1 MKKFATIALAVV
13 LSMGILTGCG
23 SSKKA
28 AEATTEVK
36 EETVDYG
43 QGLNEDGTLEGVKA
57 TDYVTVCDYS
67 ALKIPKKEVK
77 VSDSDVQTEI
87 DTILSS
93 YNQVTDRKVK
103 KGDTVNI
110 DYKGMVDGKEFD
122 GGTAS
127 GASLKI
133 GSGTFID
140 GFEDQLIG
148 KMPGET
154 VQVKVTFPKD
164 YQGKEVAGKDA
175 VFETTINYIDETP
188 KLTDKF
194 VKEKLS
200 DRYGYTTVKE
210 MKKTIRD
217 EIFKTNK
224 TDYIWNHMIEKSKF
238 KEIPD
243 ELINDRV
250 DVLVNGLKAQ
260 LKASNYTLKDYL
272 SAYGIED
279 ETTLRDQYKSSCEST
294 VKVFLIADAI
304 AADYDVKLY
313 EVLTGFKF
321 IGQKMLEFETKGN
334 GTYLF
339 GMEESYG
346 CLPGTYC
353 RDKDAVVA
361 SMALCE
367 AAAYYKT
374 QGKTLWDAMLDLYEK
389 YGYYK
394 DDVKAITLKGIEGLA
409 KIQEIMTTLRDNT
422 PAQIGE
428 YKVLKARDYKKD
440 TVTDLATGAVT
451 PTGLPNSN
459 VLYYELPDA
468 AWVCF
473 RPSGTEPKLKFYYG
487 VKADTMEAADAK
499 AAELGAA
506 VMAIVEPMLG

>member
-243 ELINDRV
+243 ELINNRV

-304 AADYDVKLY
+304 AADKKISVTD
-313 EVLTGFKF
+313 E
-321 IGQKMLEFETKGN
+321 
-334 GTYLF
+334 
-339 GMEESYG
+339 
-346 CLPGTYC
+346 
-353 RDKDAVVA
+353 
-361 SMALCE
+361 
-367 AAAYYKT
+367 
-374 QGKTLWDAMLDLYEK
+374 
-389 YGYYK
+389 
-394 DDVKAITLKGIEGLA
+394 DVKAYFNGEDTAQYEKQYSKAYINRIVLNNLV
-409 KIQEIMTTLRDNT
+409 IQEIEKN
-422 PAQIGE
+422 
-428 YKVLKARDYKKD
+428 V
-440 TVTDLATGAVT
+440 TV
-451 PTGLPNSN
+451 
-459 VLYYELPDA
+459 
-468 AWVCF
+468 
-473 RPSGTEPKLKFYYG
+473 K
-487 VKADTMEAADAK
+487 
-499 AAELGAA
+499 
-506 VMAIVEPMLG
+506 

>member
-110 DYKGMVDGKEFD
+110 DYKGMIDGKEFD

-133 GSGTFID
+133 GSGTFVD
-140 GFEDQLIG
+140 GFENQLIG

-175 VFETTINYIDETP
+175 VFDIDETP

-279 ETTLRDQYKSSCEST
+279 EATLRDQYKSSCEST

-304 AADYDVKLY
+304 AADKKISVTD
-313 EVLTGFKF
+313 E
-321 IGQKMLEFETKGN
+321 
-334 GTYLF
+334 
-339 GMEESYG
+339 
-346 CLPGTYC
+346 
-353 RDKDAVVA
+353 
-361 SMALCE
+361 
-367 AAAYYKT
+367 
-374 QGKTLWDAMLDLYEK
+374 
-389 YGYYK
+389 
-394 DDVKAITLKGIEGLA
+394 DVKAYFNGEDTAQYEKQYSKAYINRIVLNNLV
-409 KIQEIMTTLRDNT
+409 IQEIEKN
-422 PAQIGE
+422 
-428 YKVLKARDYKKD
+428 V
-440 TVTDLATGAVT
+440 TV
-451 PTGLPNSN
+451 
-459 VLYYELPDA
+459 
-468 AWVCF
+468 
-473 RPSGTEPKLKFYYG
+473 K
-487 VKADTMEAADAK
+487 
-499 AAELGAA
+499 
-506 VMAIVEPMLG
+506 

>member
-110 DYKGMVDGKEFD
+110 DYKGMVDGK
-122 GGTAS
+122 TAS

-304 AADYDVKLY
+304 AADKKISVTD
-313 EVLTGFKF
+313 E
-321 IGQKMLEFETKGN
+321 
-334 GTYLF
+334 
-339 GMEESYG
+339 
-346 CLPGTYC
+346 
-353 RDKDAVVA
+353 
-361 SMALCE
+361 
-367 AAAYYKT
+367 
-374 QGKTLWDAMLDLYEK
+374 
-389 YGYYK
+389 
-394 DDVKAITLKGIEGLA
+394 DVKAYFNGEDTAQYEKQYSKAYINRIVLNNLV
-409 KIQEIMTTLRDNT
+409 IQEIEKN
-422 PAQIGE
+422 
-428 YKVLKARDYKKD
+428 V
-440 TVTDLATGAVT
+440 TV
-451 PTGLPNSN
+451 
-459 VLYYELPDA
+459 
-468 AWVCF
+468 
-473 RPSGTEPKLKFYYG
+473 K
-487 VKADTMEAADAK
+487 
-499 AAELGAA
+499 
-506 VMAIVEPMLG
+506 

>member
-28 AEATTEVK
+28 AEATN

-304 AADYDVKLY
+304 AADKKISVTD
-313 EVLTGFKF
+313 E
-321 IGQKMLEFETKGN
+321 
-334 GTYLF
+334 
-339 GMEESYG
+339 
-346 CLPGTYC
+346 
-353 RDKDAVVA
+353 
-361 SMALCE
+361 
-367 AAAYYKT
+367 
-374 QGKTLWDAMLDLYEK
+374 
-389 YGYYK
+389 
-394 DDVKAITLKGIEGLA
+394 DVKAYFNGEDTAQYEKQYSKAYINRIVLNNLV
-409 KIQEIMTTLRDNT
+409 IQEIEKN
-422 PAQIGE
+422 
-428 YKVLKARDYKKD
+428 V
-440 TVTDLATGAVT
+440 TV
-451 PTGLPNSN
+451 
-459 VLYYELPDA
+459 
-468 AWVCF
+468 
-473 RPSGTEPKLKFYYG
+473 K
-487 VKADTMEAADAK
+487 
-499 AAELGAA
+499 
-506 VMAIVEPMLG
+506 

>member
-57 TDYVTVCDYS
+57 TDYVTICDYS

-77 VSDSDVQTEI
+77 VSDNDVQTEI

-140 GFEDQLIG
+140 GFEEQLIG

-210 MKKTIRD
+210 MKKVIRD

-243 ELINDRV
+243 EFINDRV

-279 ETTLRDQYKSSCEST
+279 ETALRDQYKNSCEST
-294 VKVFLIADAI
+294 VKVFLIADVI
-304 AADYDVKLY
+304 AADKKISVTDEDVKEY
-313 EVLTGFKF
+313 FK
-321 IGQKMLEFETKGN
+321 GEDTAQ
-334 GTYLF
+334 
-339 GMEESYG
+339 
-346 CLPGTYC
+346 
-353 RDKDAVVA
+353 
-361 SMALCE
+361 
-367 AAAYYKT
+367 
-374 QGKTLWDAMLDLYEK
+374 YEK
-389 YGYYK
+389 QYS
-394 DDVKAITLKGIEGLA
+394 KAYINRVVLNDLVL
-409 KIQEIMTTLRDNT
+409 QEIEKN
-422 PAQIGE
+422 
-428 YKVLKARDYKKD
+428 V
-440 TVTDLATGAVT
+440 TV
-451 PTGLPNSN
+451 
-459 VLYYELPDA
+459 
-468 AWVCF
+468 
-473 RPSGTEPKLKFYYG
+473 K
-487 VKADTMEAADAK
+487 
-499 AAELGAA
+499 
-506 VMAIVEPMLG
+506 

>member
-224 TDYIWNHMIEKSKF
+224 TDYIWNHMIEKSTF
-238 KEIPD
+238 KEIP
-243 ELINDRV
+243 DRV

-260 LKASNYTLKDYL
+260 LKASNYTFKDYL

-304 AADYDVKLY
+304 AADKKISVTD
-313 EVLTGFKF
+313 E
-321 IGQKMLEFETKGN
+321 
-334 GTYLF
+334 
-339 GMEESYG
+339 
-346 CLPGTYC
+346 
-353 RDKDAVVA
+353 
-361 SMALCE
+361 
-367 AAAYYKT
+367 
-374 QGKTLWDAMLDLYEK
+374 
-389 YGYYK
+389 
-394 DDVKAITLKGIEGLA
+394 DVKAYFNGEDTAQYEKQYSKAYINRIVLNNLV
-409 KIQEIMTTLRDNT
+409 IQEIEKN
-422 PAQIGE
+422 
-428 YKVLKARDYKKD
+428 V
-440 TVTDLATGAVT
+440 TV
-451 PTGLPNSN
+451 
-459 VLYYELPDA
+459 
-468 AWVCF
+468 
-473 RPSGTEPKLKFYYG
+473 K
-487 VKADTMEAADAK
+487 
-499 AAELGAA
+499 
-506 VMAIVEPMLG
+506 

>member
-210 MKKTIRD
+210 KKKTKGRVRLETLVKSGRPLTVFSVKESDLKQFVQEAKRYGVLYCAVRNPRGSSDGLVDVIVKEEDAPRINRIVD
-217 EIFKTNK
+217 RFQFASVTEAAKIKTEIERTRAEKAK
-224 TDYIWNHMIEKSKF
+224 AGKSEKQEKKPEKVQVQQEKQGQAEPEKDYPQKSK
-238 KEIPD
+238 EDQLMD
-243 ELINDRV
+243 ELF
-250 DVLVNGLKAQ
+250 G
-260 LKASNYTLKDYL
+260 
-272 SAYGIED
+272 
-279 ETTLRDQYKSSCEST
+279 ES
-294 VKVFLIADAI
+294 VK
-304 AADYDVKLY
+304 K
-313 EVLTGFKF
+313 E
-321 IGQKMLEFETKGN
+321 
-334 GTYLF
+334 
-339 GMEESYG
+339 
-346 CLPGTYC
+346 
-353 RDKDAVVA
+353 
-361 SMALCE
+361 
-367 AAAYYKT
+367 
-374 QGKTLWDAMLDLYEK
+374 GKEQNPS
-389 YGYYK
+389 
-394 DDVKAITLKGIEGLA
+394 LA
-409 KIQEIMTTLRDNT
+409 KTTKSRLSEPTSKKQEKTAEGSSKLFTPEKPEKPSVRKELREIQNARKKEAERRENRNDPVRNQGNKDRN
-422 PAQIGE
+422 QIRHQQPQQKRKPRKGKE
-428 YKVLKARDYKKD
+428 R
-440 TVTDLATGAVT
+440 
-451 PTGLPNSN
+451 
-459 VLYYELPDA
+459 
-468 AWVCF
+468 
-473 RPSGTEPKLKFYYG
+473 
-487 VKADTMEAADAK
+487 
-499 AAELGAA
+499 
-506 VMAIVEPMLG
+506 

>member
-57 TDYVTVCDYS
+57 TDY
-67 ALKIPKKEVK
+67 
-77 VSDSDVQTEI
+77 DVQTEI

-93 YNQVTDRKVK
+93 YNQVTDSKVK

-304 AADYDVKLY
+304 AADKKISVTD
-313 EVLTGFKF
+313 E
-321 IGQKMLEFETKGN
+321 
-334 GTYLF
+334 
-339 GMEESYG
+339 
-346 CLPGTYC
+346 
-353 RDKDAVVA
+353 
-361 SMALCE
+361 
-367 AAAYYKT
+367 
-374 QGKTLWDAMLDLYEK
+374 
-389 YGYYK
+389 
-394 DDVKAITLKGIEGLA
+394 DVKAYFNGEDTAQYEKQYSKAYINRIVLNNLV
-409 KIQEIMTTLRDNT
+409 IQEIEKN
-422 PAQIGE
+422 
-428 YKVLKARDYKKD
+428 V
-440 TVTDLATGAVT
+440 TV
-451 PTGLPNSN
+451 
-459 VLYYELPDA
+459 
-468 AWVCF
+468 
-473 RPSGTEPKLKFYYG
+473 K
-487 VKADTMEAADAK
+487 
-499 AAELGAA
+499 
-506 VMAIVEPMLG
+506 

>member
-36 EETVDYG
+36 EETV
-43 QGLNEDGTLEGVKA
+43 EDGTLEGVKA

-304 AADYDVKLY
+304 AADKKISVTD
-313 EVLTGFKF
+313 E
-321 IGQKMLEFETKGN
+321 
-334 GTYLF
+334 
-339 GMEESYG
+339 
-346 CLPGTYC
+346 
-353 RDKDAVVA
+353 
-361 SMALCE
+361 
-367 AAAYYKT
+367 
-374 QGKTLWDAMLDLYEK
+374 
-389 YGYYK
+389 
-394 DDVKAITLKGIEGLA
+394 DVKAYFNGEDTAQYEKQYSKAYINRIVLNNLV
-409 KIQEIMTTLRDNT
+409 IQEIEKN
-422 PAQIGE
+422 
-428 YKVLKARDYKKD
+428 V
-440 TVTDLATGAVT
+440 TV
-451 PTGLPNSN
+451 
-459 VLYYELPDA
+459 
-468 AWVCF
+468 
-473 RPSGTEPKLKFYYG
+473 K
-487 VKADTMEAADAK
+487 
-499 AAELGAA
+499 
-506 VMAIVEPMLG
+506 

>member
-110 DYKGMVDGKEFD
+110 DYKGFD

-304 AADYDVKLY
+304 AADKKISVTD
-313 EVLTGFKF
+313 E
-321 IGQKMLEFETKGN
+321 
-334 GTYLF
+334 
-339 GMEESYG
+339 
-346 CLPGTYC
+346 
-353 RDKDAVVA
+353 
-361 SMALCE
+361 
-367 AAAYYKT
+367 
-374 QGKTLWDAMLDLYEK
+374 
-389 YGYYK
+389 
-394 DDVKAITLKGIEGLA
+394 DVKAYFNGEDTAQYEKQYSKAYINRIVLNNLV
-409 KIQEIMTTLRDNT
+409 IQEIEKN
-422 PAQIGE
+422 
-428 YKVLKARDYKKD
+428 V
-440 TVTDLATGAVT
+440 TV
-451 PTGLPNSN
+451 
-459 VLYYELPDA
+459 
-468 AWVCF
+468 
-473 RPSGTEPKLKFYYG
+473 K
-487 VKADTMEAADAK
+487 
-499 AAELGAA
+499 
-506 VMAIVEPMLG
+506 

>member
-200 DRYGYTTVKE
+200 DRYGYC
-210 MKKTIRD
+210 
-217 EIFKTNK
+217 
-224 TDYIWNHMIEKSKF
+224 
-238 KEIPD
+238 
-243 ELINDRV
+243 L
-250 DVLVNGLKAQ
+250 L
-260 LKASNYTLKDYL
+260 YTSD
-272 SAYGIED
+272 
-279 ETTLRDQYKSSCEST
+279 
-294 VKVFLIADAI
+294 
-304 AADYDVKLY
+304 AADD
-313 EVLTGFKF
+313 
-321 IGQKMLEFETKGN
+321 
-334 GTYLF
+334 
-339 GMEESYG
+339 
-346 CLPGTYC
+346 
-353 RDKDAVVA
+353 
-361 SMALCE
+361 
-367 AAAYYKT
+367 
-374 QGKTLWDAMLDLYEK
+374 
-389 YGYYK
+389 
-394 DDVKAITLKGIEGLA
+394 
-409 KIQEIMTTLRDNT
+409 
-422 PAQIGE
+422 
-428 YKVLKARDYKKD
+428 
-440 TVTDLATGAVT
+440 
-451 PTGLPNSN
+451 
-459 VLYYELPDA
+459 
-468 AWVCF
+468 
-473 RPSGTEPKLKFYYG
+473 
-487 VKADTMEAADAK
+487 
-499 AAELGAA
+499 
-506 VMAIVEPMLG
+506 

>member
-110 DYKGMVDGKEFD
+110 NYKGMVDGKEFD

-140 GFEDQLIG
+140 GFEEQLIG

-238 KEIPD
+238 EEIPD

-279 ETTLRDQYKSSCEST
+279 EDALREQYKSSCEST
-294 VKVFLIADAI
+294 VKVFLVADAI
-304 AADYDVKLY
+304 AAEKKIAVTDDDIKEY
-313 EVLTGFKF
+313 F
-321 IGQKMLEFETKGN
+321 N
-334 GTYLF
+334 GEDT
-339 GMEESYG
+339 
-346 CLPGTYC
+346 
-353 RDKDAVVA
+353 A
-361 SMALCE
+361 
-367 AAAYYKT
+367 
-374 QGKTLWDAMLDLYEK
+374 QYEK
-389 YGYYK
+389 QYS
-394 DDVKAITLKGIEGLA
+394 KAYINRIVLNNLV
-409 KIQEIMTTLRDNT
+409 IQEIEKN
-422 PAQIGE
+422 
-428 YKVLKARDYKKD
+428 V
-440 TVTDLATGAVT
+440 TV
-451 PTGLPNSN
+451 
-459 VLYYELPDA
+459 
-468 AWVCF
+468 
-473 RPSGTEPKLKFYYG
+473 K
-487 VKADTMEAADAK
+487 
-499 AAELGAA
+499 
-506 VMAIVEPMLG
+506 

>member
-77 VSDSDVQTEI
+77 VLDSDVQTGI

-133 GSGTFID
+133 GSGTFVD

-224 TDYIWNHMIEKSKF
+224 TDYIWYHMIEKSKF

-260 LKASNYTLKDYL
+260 AKASNHTLKDYL

-279 ETTLRDQYKSSCEST
+279 EATLRDQFKSSCEST

-304 AADYDVKLY
+304 AADKKISVTD
-313 EVLTGFKF
+313 E
-321 IGQKMLEFETKGN
+321 
-334 GTYLF
+334 
-339 GMEESYG
+339 
-346 CLPGTYC
+346 
-353 RDKDAVVA
+353 
-361 SMALCE
+361 
-367 AAAYYKT
+367 
-374 QGKTLWDAMLDLYEK
+374 
-389 YGYYK
+389 
-394 DDVKAITLKGIEGLA
+394 DVKAYFNGEDTAQYEKQYSKAYINRRVLNNLV
-409 KIQEIMTTLRDNT
+409 IQEIEKN
-422 PAQIGE
+422 
-428 YKVLKARDYKKD
+428 V
-440 TVTDLATGAVT
+440 TV
-451 PTGLPNSN
+451 
-459 VLYYELPDA
+459 
-468 AWVCF
+468 
-473 RPSGTEPKLKFYYG
+473 K
-487 VKADTMEAADAK
+487 
-499 AAELGAA
+499 
-506 VMAIVEPMLG
+506 

>member
-110 DYKGMVDGKEFD
+110 NYKGMVDGK
-122 GGTAS
+122 AS

-140 GFEDQLIG
+140 GFEEQLIG

-238 KEIPD
+238 EEIPD

-279 ETTLRDQYKSSCEST
+279 ETSLRDQYKSSCEST

-304 AADYDVKLY
+304 AADKKISV
-313 EVLTGFKF
+313 T
-321 IGQKMLEFETKGN
+321 
-334 GTYLF
+334 
-339 GMEESYG
+339 EE
-346 CLPGTYC
+346 
-353 RDKDAVVA
+353 
-361 SMALCE
+361 
-367 AAAYYKT
+367 
-374 QGKTLWDAMLDLYEK
+374 
-389 YGYYK
+389 
-394 DDVKAITLKGIEGLA
+394 DVKAYFNGEDTAQYEKQYSKAYINRIVLNNLV
-409 KIQEIMTTLRDNT
+409 IQEIEKN
-422 PAQIGE
+422 
-428 YKVLKARDYKKD
+428 V
-440 TVTDLATGAVT
+440 TV
-451 PTGLPNSN
+451 
-459 VLYYELPDA
+459 
-468 AWVCF
+468 
-473 RPSGTEPKLKFYYG
+473 K
-487 VKADTMEAADAK
+487 
-499 AAELGAA
+499 
-506 VMAIVEPMLG
+506 

>member
-57 TDYVTVCDYS
+57 TDYVTICDYS

-77 VSDSDVQTEI
+77 VSDNDVQTEI

-140 GFEDQLIG
+140 GFEEQLIG

-210 MKKTIRD
+210 MKKVIRD

-279 ETTLRDQYKSSCEST
+279 ETALRDQYKNSCEST
-294 VKVFLIADAI
+294 VKVFLIADVI
-304 AADYDVKLY
+304 AADKKISVTDEDVKEY
-313 EVLTGFKF
+313 FK
-321 IGQKMLEFETKGN
+321 GEDTAQ
-334 GTYLF
+334 
-339 GMEESYG
+339 
-346 CLPGTYC
+346 
-353 RDKDAVVA
+353 
-361 SMALCE
+361 
-367 AAAYYKT
+367 
-374 QGKTLWDAMLDLYEK
+374 YEK
-389 YGYYK
+389 QYS
-394 DDVKAITLKGIEGLA
+394 KAYINRVVLNDLVL
-409 KIQEIMTTLRDNT
+409 QEIEKN
-422 PAQIGE
+422 
-428 YKVLKARDYKKD
+428 V
-440 TVTDLATGAVT
+440 TV
-451 PTGLPNSN
+451 
-459 VLYYELPDA
+459 
-468 AWVCF
+468 
-473 RPSGTEPKLKFYYG
+473 K
-487 VKADTMEAADAK
+487 
-499 AAELGAA
+499 
-506 VMAIVEPMLG
+506 

>member
-93 YNQVTDRKVK
+93 Y
-103 KGDTVNI
+103 

-200 DRYGYTTVKE
+200 DRYGYT
-210 MKKTIRD
+210 D
-217 EIFKTNK
+217 E
-224 TDYIWNHMIEKSKF
+224 
-238 KEIPD
+238 
-243 ELINDRV
+243 
-250 DVLVNGLKAQ
+250 
-260 LKASNYTLKDYL
+260 KDNQ
-272 SAYGIED
+272 
-279 ETTLRDQYKSSCEST
+279 R
-294 VKVFLIADAI
+294 
-304 AADYDVKLY
+304 
-313 EVLTGFKF
+313 
-321 IGQKMLEFETKGN
+321 
-334 GTYLF
+334 
-339 GMEESYG
+339 
-346 CLPGTYC
+346 
-353 RDKDAVVA
+353 
-361 SMALCE
+361 
-367 AAAYYKT
+367 
-374 QGKTLWDAMLDLYEK
+374 
-389 YGYYK
+389 
-394 DDVKAITLKGIEGLA
+394 
-409 KIQEIMTTLRDNT
+409 
-422 PAQIGE
+422 
-428 YKVLKARDYKKD
+428 
-440 TVTDLATGAVT
+440 
-451 PTGLPNSN
+451 
-459 VLYYELPDA
+459 
-468 AWVCF
+468 
-473 RPSGTEPKLKFYYG
+473 
-487 VKADTMEAADAK
+487 
-499 AAELGAA
+499 
-506 VMAIVEPMLG
+506 

>member
-110 DYKGMVDGKEFD
+110 DYKGMIDGKEFD

-133 GSGTFID
+133 GSGTFVD
-140 GFEDQLIG
+140 GFENQLIG

-250 DVLVNGLKAQ
+250 DVLVNNAGITKDGLLMRMKENDFDAVIDVN
-260 LKASNYTLKDYL
+260 LKGTWNCMKHATKLMMKQKYGRIVSMSSVVGVMGNAGQVNYAASKSGIIGMTMSLAREVGSRGITVNAVAPGFIQTAMTDVL
-272 SAYGIED
+272 SDDIKE
-279 ETTLRDQYKSSCEST
+279 QMKSQIPLGTFGS
-294 VKVFLIADAI
+294 VQDIANAVVFLASDEAKYI
-304 AADYDVKLY
+304 
-313 EVLTGFKF
+313 TGQTLHVD
-321 IGQKMLEFETKGN
+321 G
-334 GTYLF
+334 
-339 GMEESYG
+339 GM
-346 CLPGTYC
+346 
-353 RDKDAVVA
+353 
-361 SMALCE
+361 
-367 AAAYYKT
+367 
-374 QGKTLWDAMLDLYEK
+374 AM
-389 YGYYK
+389 
-394 DDVKAITLKGIEGLA
+394 
-409 KIQEIMTTLRDNT
+409 
-422 PAQIGE
+422 
-428 YKVLKARDYKKD
+428 
-440 TVTDLATGAVT
+440 
-451 PTGLPNSN
+451 
-459 VLYYELPDA
+459 
-468 AWVCF
+468 
-473 RPSGTEPKLKFYYG
+473 
-487 VKADTMEAADAK
+487 
-499 AAELGAA
+499 
-506 VMAIVEPMLG
+506 

>member
-43 QGLNEDGTLEGVKA
+43 QGLNEDGIKA

-304 AADYDVKLY
+304 AADKKISVTD
-313 EVLTGFKF
+313 E
-321 IGQKMLEFETKGN
+321 
-334 GTYLF
+334 
-339 GMEESYG
+339 
-346 CLPGTYC
+346 
-353 RDKDAVVA
+353 
-361 SMALCE
+361 
-367 AAAYYKT
+367 
-374 QGKTLWDAMLDLYEK
+374 
-389 YGYYK
+389 
-394 DDVKAITLKGIEGLA
+394 DVKAYFNGEDTAQYEKQYSKAYINRIVLNNLV
-409 KIQEIMTTLRDNT
+409 IQEIEKN
-422 PAQIGE
+422 
-428 YKVLKARDYKKD
+428 V
-440 TVTDLATGAVT
+440 TV
-451 PTGLPNSN
+451 
-459 VLYYELPDA
+459 
-468 AWVCF
+468 
-473 RPSGTEPKLKFYYG
+473 K
-487 VKADTMEAADAK
+487 
-499 AAELGAA
+499 
-506 VMAIVEPMLG
+506 